1 MLNKKILSVIE
12 RKISSLMFEDAYY
25 AVIEIGIDECWDK
38 WNNRFCY
45 KEPMKMYSFLMYC
58 ISREE
63 RAVFHFYIFQLLIF
77 IKPFFDDPY
86 VLAYWHIKQALKME
100 PENIDIMRWI
110 LKVFEPYPERLI
122 ADVELLDL
130 ADKILS
136 VIPDDEKALEVKN
149 TYKVQ

>member
-1 MLNKKILSVIE
+1 M
-12 RKISSLMFEDAYY
+12 
-25 AVIEIGIDECWDK
+25 
-38 WNNRFCY
+38 
-45 KEPMKMYSFLMYC
+45 
-58 ISREE
+58 
-63 RAVFHFYIFQLLIF
+63 
-77 IKPFFDDPY
+77 
-86 VLAYWHIKQALKME
+86 LAYWHIKQALKME